1 MKKVMVYAYT
11 KFNLGDDLFL
21 KILFE
26 RYPNTN
32 FVLFTQKK
40 YRAIFKHNNVKILS
54 SDNLILRGFNYISR
68 RINKNYTINKI
79 ISKSCDASVYIGG
92 SIFQQRDNWKVQINN
107 RKNLLNENQPFYV
120 LGANFGPFNNENY
133 YLEYKKLISKY
144 EDICFRDT
152 YSYKLFKDLNNVRM
166 GDDIVFSLNKNKTY
180 RNDKNIVIS
189 VIKPSYRPYLS
200 EYDDLYYKKI
210 KDTSIEFIK
219 KGYKI
224 TLMSFCKH
232 EGDEEAIGE
241 ILKTIPQKY
250 SHYIEPYNYRG
261 NIEQSLD
268 VISSSSLVIGTRFH
282 AMILGWLFNKPVV
295 PIVYSEKMTNVMKD
309 VGFSGLYTDF
319 NSIDQLDPVDIVKS
333 METNFV
339 DITVQ
344 IENSEKHF
352 KELDKL
358 LLDMSLESV

>member
-1 MKKVMVYAYT
+1 
-11 KFNLGDDLFL
+11 
-21 KILFE
+21 
-26 RYPNTN
+26 
-32 FVLFTQKK
+32 
-40 YRAIFKHNNVKILS
+40 
-54 SDNLILRGFNYISR
+54 
-68 RINKNYTINKI
+68 
-79 ISKSCDASVYIGG
+79 
-92 SIFQQRDNWKVQINN
+92 
-107 RKNLLNENQPFYV
+107 
-120 LGANFGPFNNENY
+120 
-133 YLEYKKLISKY
+133 
-144 EDICFRDT
+144 
-152 YSYKLFKDLNNVRM
+152 
-166 GDDIVFSLNKNKTY
+166 
-180 RNDKNIVIS
+180 
-189 VIKPSYRPYLS
+189 
-200 EYDDLYYKKI
+200 
-210 KDTSIEFIK
+210 
-219 KGYKI
+219 
-224 TLMSFCKH
+224 MSFCKH